1 MDYMERTLYHD
12 SESIIKPEFLKW
24 SIHKDYG
31 IIKYFDV
38 NYLLFTNEK

>member
-12 SESIIKPEFLKW
+12 SESIIKPEFW
-24 SIHKDYG
+24 NIHKDYG